1 MVRVHCGPTEYKHA
15 GATVAL
21 TGRAPLGS
29 IQLSATRGR
38 KGLLFPF
45 LGGVIVA
52 KEVRER
58 SETSLDNKSPIQAIR
73 HVERYHRHCVPSA

>member
-21 TGRAPLGS
+21 TGRAPS
-29 IQLSATRGR
+29 DQYSCQLRGR
-38 KGLLFPF
+38 EGLLFPV
-45 LGGVIVA
+45 LGRVIVA
-52 KEVRER
+52 NEVREG

-73 HVERYHRHCVPSA
+73 HVER

>member
-29 IQLSATRGR
+29 IQLSAMRGR
-38 KGLLFPF
+38 EGLLFPV
-45 LGGVIVA
+45 LGRVIVA
-52 KEVRER
+52 NEAREKER
-58 SETSLDNKSPIQAIR
+58 NIA
-73 HVERYHRHCVPSA
+73 